1 MKKSRYH
8 GLSKAYF
15 YMSHIFADDP
25 MLCSMYRIAKNVI
38 LHPTRKVFVS
48 YQPRVPQKMN
58 GTDYNLEVH
67 TMEIIQVQST
77 VMKLIE
83 MLQPS
88 TFLHQTQGT
97 DFFFS

>member
-25 MLCSMYRIAKNVI
+25 MQCSMYRIAKNEI
-38 LHPTRKVFVS
+38 FASDSNGFCKLSTSRS
-48 YQPRVPQKMN
+48 TKMHE
-58 GTDYNLEVH
+58 TDYNLEVH

-77 VMKLIE
+77 VLKSIE
-83 MLQPS
+83 ILQPS
-88 TFLHQTQGT
+88 PILHQTQGT